1 MPITNAKDDALKIRR
16 LLKNKNNNKQK
27 NKTIKHFKNNGSCQM
42 FYGYHKALQQF
53 LYDEYGIKV
62 HKNKLRQYGFLMRLI
77 KKNYSPDISYYDN
90 NNYNY
95 IDLDDNDYKIK
106 FTGNIELSKL
116 HYILDTYLQSDENK
130 IPIDWSQ
137 KHDKTR
143 WTRSKIHTKIR
154 KNQREYKESLYE

>member
-1 MPITNAKDDALKIRR
+1 
-16 LLKNKNNNKQK
+16 
-27 NKTIKHFKNNGSCQM
+27 M

-62 HKNKLRQYGFLMRLI
+62 HKNKLREGVGSG
-77 KKNYSPDISYYDN
+77 KNNYSPDISYYDN

-154 KNQREYKESLYE
+154 KNQREYKESLY